1 MFCPSCGH
9 ENPAGNAACSN
20 CASALPMS
28 SAPPPMTA
36 TASRPMLDPGGP
48 KPPNHLVW
56 AILATLLCC
65 LPTGI
70 AAIVFA
76 AQVDGKYAA
85 GDYAG
90 ARQSSANAKTWSWVS
105 FGLGMAFLVFYL
117 GLGVLGGLAG
127 GIY

>member
-1 MFCPSCGH
+1 MH
-9 ENPAGNAACSN
+9 CSN
-20 CASALPMS
+20 CGHDNTPAGANCTNCGAALATAPATGQGPAPA
-28 SAPPPMTA
+28 APPPREA
-36 TASRPMLDPGGP
+36 APP

-76 AQVDGKYAA
+76 AQVDGKYAS

-90 ARQSSANAKTWSWVS
+90 ALRSSANAKTWSWVS
-105 FGLGMAFLVFYL
+105 L
-117 GLGVLGGLAG
+117 GLGLVFGALYFMFAVIGVLADAG
-127 GIY
+127 Y

>member
-1 MFCPSCGH
+1 MFCPSCGY
-9 ENPAGNAACSN
+9 ENPAGAVACGN
-20 CASALPMS
+20 CAAALPAAPGPSQM
-28 SAPPPMTA
+28 SAPA
-36 TASRPMLDPGGP
+36 ARPALDPGGP

-56 AILATLLCC
+56 AILSTVLCC

-85 GDYAG
+85 GDYPG

-105 FGLGMAFLVFYL
+105 FGLGMAFVVLYL

-127 GIY
+127 AL